1 MTVNRGCLM
10 DEIFDRIK
18 DQLGLFNAMYDVV
31 RIVDPIRKIAYLRDD
46 SGLDITKS
54 VCHGFWQKG
63 SPCDNCISMRAIETK
78 KATTKIEIK
87 GDVVYLIQAL
97 PLDVAGDGYVVEI
110 LKDITS
116 EKIFYL
122 DSQQPN
128 NLQDY
133 IFKINSQLVI
143 DPLTKIYNRRYIDE
157 RFPGDLSR
165 IGEND
170 RGMVMAFGD
179 IDHFKNVNDT
189 YGHLAG
195 DYVLKTVASIIK
207 DSIRETSDWT
217 ARYGGEEFLIVLNN
231 VKEEKAM
238 KIIESL
244 REKIAD
250 FDFLFD
256 NERIRVT
263 CSFGLVAVLD
273 NKGSF
278 EELFKIADDNLYQA
292 KIKGRNQS
300 VI

>member
-1 MTVNRGCLM
+1 M

-18 DQLGLFNAMYDVV
+18 DQLGLFNAMYDIV
-31 RIVDPIRKIAYLRDD
+31 RIVDPVRKIAYYRDG
-46 SGLDITKS
+46 SGLEIAQS
-54 VCHGFWQKG
+54 VCHGFWKKG
-63 SPCDNCISMRAIETK
+63 TACDNCISMRAIETK

-87 GDVVYLIQAL
+87 GDMVYLIQAL
-97 PLDVAGDGYVVEI
+97 PMDVDGKGYVVEI

-143 DPLTKIYNRRYIDE
+143 DPLTKIYNRRYVDE
-157 RFPGDLSR
+157 RFPSDLSR
-165 IGEND
+165 IEQTGK
-170 RGMVMAFGD
+170 GMVMAVGD
-179 IDHFKNVNDT
+179 IDHFKKVNDT

-217 ARYGGEEFLIVLNN
+217 ARYGGEEFLIVLNSI
-231 VKEEKAM
+231 KEEKAI
-238 KIIESL
+238 KIIESI
-244 REKIAD
+244 REKIAE

-256 NERIRVT
+256 NENIAVT
-263 CSFGLVAVLD
+263 CSFGLVATNG
-273 NKGSF
+273 NKGGF
-278 EELFKIADDNLYQA
+278 DELFKIADGKLYQA
-292 KIKGRNQS
+292 KINGRNRS
-300 VI
+300 LI